1 MDDKRYAV
9 LIDSDNI
16 SSKYISNILDEMTKY
31 GVITY
36 KRIYGDWTSPQAGK
50 WKKELM
56 ENSITPIQQFRNTVG
71 KNATDSTL
79 IIDAMDILYTK
90 NVDGFCIVSSDGDFT
105 RLASRLR
112 ESGMEVIGMGEN
124 KTPRSFRAACSVFTD
139 LELLQD
145 QEDEEITAINNK
157 QRPNRSH
164 NIIRISKIENAII
177 EIIQENDNKG
187 KQTDLGEIG
196 SRLQKKYSDFDVR
209 NYGYSSLSTFINE
222 MDGFKTYKV
231 NNKKKSLR
239 RAKYIVNFD
248 FDTEKL
254 IQYSINRT
262 AVIINVNNDMKIENI
277 AFEGIC
283 INNINIEIPNEIEKY
298 FDILTEKIDKTTL
311 YVSLLNRKQELERIR
326 TRIKDDNIHIL
337 DLIGYN
343 GTIDQ
348 KELARIS

>member
-1 MDDKRYAV
+1 MSIGYIFLSDRARWWEKLLNIILTTKLEENYIYELSNTSKNCIKRLNKKMSKNNVKQIICEKKIEEYIKTDKQQVSKKCIMNYMLLEILKYV
-9 LIDSDNI
+9 FKNQGKEMEPEDIYFLI
-16 SSKYISNILDEMTKY
+16 
-31 GVITY
+31 
-36 KRIYGDWTSPQAGK
+36 
-50 WKKELM
+50 
-56 ENSITPIQQFRNTVG
+56 
-71 KNATDSTL
+71 
-79 IIDAMDILYTK
+79 
-90 NVDGFCIVSSDGDFT
+90 
-105 RLASRLR
+105 
-112 ESGMEVIGMGEN
+112 N
-124 KTPRSFRAACSVFTD
+124 K
-139 LELLQD
+139 
-145 QEDEEITAINNK
+145 DEEIYLK
-157 QRPNRSH
+157 
-164 NIIRISKIENAII
+164 NIIVLSKI
-177 EIIQENDNKG
+177 
-187 KQTDLGEIG
+187 
-196 SRLQKKYSDFDVR
+196 
-209 NYGYSSLSTFINE
+209 
-222 MDGFKTYKV
+222 FKTTNIVTEDINKFEKITETLFNEDETV
-231 NNKKKSLR
+231 ISISNNKKKSLR

-348 KELARIS
+348 KQLVRIS

>member
-1 MDDKRYAV
+1 MSIGYIFLSDRARWWEKLLNIILTTKLEENYIYELSNTSKNCIKRLNKKMSKNNVKQIICEKKIEEYIKTDKQQVSKKCIMNYMLLEILKYV
-9 LIDSDNI
+9 FKNQGKVMGLEDIYFLID
-16 SSKYISNILDEMTKY
+16 K
-31 GVITY
+31 
-36 KRIYGDWTSPQAGK
+36 
-50 WKKELM
+50 
-56 ENSITPIQQFRNTVG
+56 
-71 KNATDSTL
+71 
-79 IIDAMDILYTK
+79 
-90 NVDGFCIVSSDGDFT
+90 
-105 RLASRLR
+105 
-112 ESGMEVIGMGEN
+112 
-124 KTPRSFRAACSVFTD
+124 
-139 LELLQD
+139 
-145 QEDEEITAINNK
+145 DEEISLK
-157 QRPNRSH
+157 
-164 NIIRISKIENAII
+164 NIIMLSKI
-177 EIIQENDNKG
+177 
-187 KQTDLGEIG
+187 
-196 SRLQKKYSDFDVR
+196 
-209 NYGYSSLSTFINE
+209 
-222 MDGFKTYKV
+222 FKTTNIVTGDINKFEKITETLFNEDETV
-231 NNKKKSLR
+231 ISISNNKKKSLR

-348 KELARIS
+348 KELVRIS

>member
-1 MDDKRYAV
+1 MGLEDIYF
-9 LIDSDNI
+9 LID
-16 SSKYISNILDEMTKY
+16 K
-31 GVITY
+31 
-36 KRIYGDWTSPQAGK
+36 
-50 WKKELM
+50 
-56 ENSITPIQQFRNTVG
+56 
-71 KNATDSTL
+71 
-79 IIDAMDILYTK
+79 
-90 NVDGFCIVSSDGDFT
+90 
-105 RLASRLR
+105 
-112 ESGMEVIGMGEN
+112 
-124 KTPRSFRAACSVFTD
+124 
-139 LELLQD
+139 
-145 QEDEEITAINNK
+145 DEEISLK
-157 QRPNRSH
+157 
-164 NIIRISKIENAII
+164 NIIMLSKI
-177 EIIQENDNKG
+177 
-187 KQTDLGEIG
+187 
-196 SRLQKKYSDFDVR
+196 
-209 NYGYSSLSTFINE
+209 
-222 MDGFKTYKV
+222 FKTTNIVTGDINKFEKITETLFNEDETV
-231 NNKKKSLR
+231 ISISNNKKKSLR

>member
-1 MDDKRYAV
+1 MLNIILTTKLEENYIYELSNTSKNCIKRLNKKMSKNNVKQIICEKKIEEYIKTDKQQVSKKCIMNYMLLEILKYV
-9 LIDSDNI
+9 FKNQGKEMEPEDIYFLI
-16 SSKYISNILDEMTKY
+16 
-31 GVITY
+31 
-36 KRIYGDWTSPQAGK
+36 
-50 WKKELM
+50 
-56 ENSITPIQQFRNTVG
+56 
-71 KNATDSTL
+71 
-79 IIDAMDILYTK
+79 
-90 NVDGFCIVSSDGDFT
+90 
-105 RLASRLR
+105 
-112 ESGMEVIGMGEN
+112 N
-124 KTPRSFRAACSVFTD
+124 K
-139 LELLQD
+139 
-145 QEDEEITAINNK
+145 DEEIYLK
-157 QRPNRSH
+157 
-164 NIIRISKIENAII
+164 NIIVLSKI
-177 EIIQENDNKG
+177 
-187 KQTDLGEIG
+187 
-196 SRLQKKYSDFDVR
+196 
-209 NYGYSSLSTFINE
+209 
-222 MDGFKTYKV
+222 FKTTNIVTEDINKFEKITETLFNEDETV
-231 NNKKKSLR
+231 ISISNNKKKSLR

>member
-1 MDDKRYAV
+1 MSIGYIFLSDRARWWEKLRYIILTTKLEENFIYELSNTSKNCIKRLNKKMSKNNVKQIICEKKIEEYIKTDKQQVSKKCIMNYMLLEILKYV
-9 LIDSDNI
+9 FKNQGKEMEPEDIYFLI
-16 SSKYISNILDEMTKY
+16 
-31 GVITY
+31 
-36 KRIYGDWTSPQAGK
+36 
-50 WKKELM
+50 
-56 ENSITPIQQFRNTVG
+56 
-71 KNATDSTL
+71 
-79 IIDAMDILYTK
+79 
-90 NVDGFCIVSSDGDFT
+90 
-105 RLASRLR
+105 
-112 ESGMEVIGMGEN
+112 N
-124 KTPRSFRAACSVFTD
+124 K
-139 LELLQD
+139 
-145 QEDEEITAINNK
+145 DEEIYLK
-157 QRPNRSH
+157 
-164 NIIRISKIENAII
+164 NIIVLSKI
-177 EIIQENDNKG
+177 
-187 KQTDLGEIG
+187 
-196 SRLQKKYSDFDVR
+196 
-209 NYGYSSLSTFINE
+209 
-222 MDGFKTYKV
+222 FKTTNIVTEDINKFEKITETLFNEDETV
-231 NNKKKSLR
+231 ISISNNKKKSLR